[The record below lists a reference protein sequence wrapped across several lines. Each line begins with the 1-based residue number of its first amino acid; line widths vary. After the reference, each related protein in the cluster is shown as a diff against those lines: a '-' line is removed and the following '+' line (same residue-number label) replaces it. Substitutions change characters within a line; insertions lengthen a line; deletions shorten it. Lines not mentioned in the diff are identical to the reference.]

1 MPLIS
6 FFNKRSPAHTYV
18 SPQSATYRHEATE
31 GSTLQLARL
40 YRTRRPTEFEIKSC
54 QKAIGWELLDEDG
67 RYHAQRWLL
76 GLVAS
81 CGNDRTTYDYAR
93 HLRADFAVQPETEQ
107 RHRRLRAQ
115 AEDAP
120 RLRAELAEERHQ
132 VQELGTRLRA
142 VEEDRAREAHDRDV
156 LVGERE
162 EERRRSA
169 VYYDRLHQI
178 WEQTA
183 PVLAL
188 APSNVRQGRVG
199 RTGGAARHSL
209 PPGFSNWAE
218 VIGEA
223 ESQQA
228 GGPAGDQV
236 DTASH

>member
-1 MPLIS
+1 MTFIS
-6 FFNKRSPAHTYV
+6 FFNKRAPANTYV
-18 SPQSATYRHEATE
+18 SPQSATFRHEATE
-31 GSTLQLARL
+31 GPTLQLARL
-40 YRTRRPTEFEIKSC
+40 YRTRRPTELEIKSC
-54 QKAIGWELLDEDG
+54 QKAIGWEMLDEDD

-81 CGNDRTTYDYAR
+81 CSNDRITYDYAR

-107 RHRRLRAQ
+107 RHRRLRTS
-115 AEDAP
+115 AEETP
-120 RLRAELAEERHQ
+120 RLRAELADERHQ
-132 VQELGTRLRA
+132 VAQLGTRLRA
-142 VEEDRAREAHDRDV
+142 VEEERAREAHDRDV

-169 VYYDRLHQI
+169 VYYDRLQQI

-188 APSNVRQGRVG
+188 APSSVHQGRAG
-199 RTGGAARHSL
+199 RSGGAARHSL

-218 VIGEA
+218 VIREA
-223 ESQQA
+223 ESDHA
-228 GGPAGDQV
+228 GSLAGDRV